1 MPYKNVLCG
10 IYKIACPSGSCYIGS
25 SINILYRWCQ
35 HRSYLRR
42 GVHHSRRLQAAYA
55 KYGDRLAYE
64 VLMLCDRSELL
75 ANEQA
80 MIDAHAARLN
90 SASVVNNVQSS
101 PEVAAKLKALYSSPE
116 WSAARS
122 RIAKETGLRRGII
135 VDCSNGVRYPTLAH
149 AARAFGIKAAGIAFL
164 VETQRAG
171 RLGVRFKRA
180 SDEWR
185 EPLSV
190 KQQRIETMK
199 VNGTLKRDASS
210 RAKMS
215 SSAKHRDNARAR
227 DEFGR
232 YA

>member
-42 GVHHSRRLQAAYA
+42 GVHHSPRLQAAYA
-55 KYGDRLAYE
+55 KYGDRLTFE
-64 VLMLCDRSELL
+64 VLMLCDRSELIT
-75 ANEQA
+75 NEQA

-90 SASVVNNVQSS
+90 SCSVVDHVRSS
-101 PEVAAKLKALYSSPE
+101 PDAVAKLKAIHSSPE

-122 RIAKETGLRRGII
+122 QIAKKIGLRRGIV

-149 AARAFGIKAAGIAFL
+149 AARAFGIKAAGIAWL
-164 VETQRAG
+164 ISTHRIG

-180 SDEWR
+180 EEEWR
-185 EPLSV
+185 DSLPSAR
-190 KQQRIETMK
+190 QRVETRK
-199 VNGTLKRDASS
+199 ANGTLKHTDAT
-210 RAKMS
+210 RARMS
-215 SSAKHRDNARAR
+215 ASAKRRDSKRAR
-227 DEFGR
+227 NGAGQ